1 MIKKLK
7 PSIIRKIWGGNKLEK
22 MKDLGLTSN
31 ESLEPIGE
39 TLEIFEGHLSYLA
52 KFIDTSD
59 ELSIQV
65 HPGDEYARLHENSS
79 GKTEC
84 WIILEA
90 APGAGIY
97 LGLKSHVSK
106 DILKKALNE
115 KLAINELL
123 NFYPV
128 KKGDFFYVPAGSIH
142 AIGKNITLAEVQ
154 QNSGITY
161 RVWDWDR
168 LNDKGESR
176 ELHVDK
182 SLDVINFDPAFN
194 TMAFFKMKHGLFII
208 DGKEKVIVS
217 QEKFANN
224 MLYVRALKKDDV
236 YQRDIS
242 ALSRPCSVL
251 NLDGK
256 IKINQTDVK
265 SYCAVNITDE
275 SQLSITAFE
284 NGSLL
289 LIF

>member
-1 MIKKLK
+1 MIKELS
-7 PSIIRKIWGGNKLEK
+7 PSIVRKIWGGKKLEIIK
-22 MKDLGLTSN
+22 GLPTATSGL
-31 ESLEPIGE
+31 LEPIGE
-39 TLEIFEGHLSYLA
+39 TLEIDEKHLSYLV
-52 KFIDTSD
+52 KFIDTS
-59 ELSIQV
+59 EALSIQV
-65 HPGDEYARLHENSS
+65 HPGDDYARIHENST

-194 TMAFFKMKHGLFII
+194 TMAFFKMKHGLFNI
-208 DGKEKVIVS
+208 DGASELCS
-217 QEKFANN
+217 HPDFQ
-224 MLYVRALKKDDV
+224 LYLLNLKKDDV